1 MLTYFKTWIKVVL
14 YAYNGYTNHLADSV
28 QLMLIMSG
36 PDCEPRW
43 GTHTSSY
50 TSRKLSMFR
59 ETQKFL
65 LVNYPGRESL
75 VYLPLWW
82 IKLIVITVA
91 MKTRDVLTALESAKI
106 FSAGG
111 SIPDPLGSLW
121 RSQTPCRVGRGTS
134 LAISYPIDAFII
146 NIYAACRSANFWT
159 VIAPLAVVRP
169 T

>member
-106 FSAGG
+106 FFGRRVCPGPAGELVTL
-111 SIPDPLGSLW
+111 PDPLSGGKRDIPRYFLPHW
-121 RSQTPCRVGRGTS
+121 RLYHQYLRCVSVRQLLNRDCTSGR
-134 LAISYPIDAFII
+134 
-146 NIYAACRSANFWT
+146 C
-159 VIAPLAVVRP
+159 
-169 T
+169 